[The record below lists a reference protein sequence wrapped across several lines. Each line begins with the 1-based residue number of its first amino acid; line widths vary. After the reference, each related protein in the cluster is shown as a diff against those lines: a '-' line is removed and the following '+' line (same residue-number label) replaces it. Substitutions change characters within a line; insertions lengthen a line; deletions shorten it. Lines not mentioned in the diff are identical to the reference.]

1 MKAMKPDEFGCGERA
16 IEKYEALQRSM
27 QSGCPGCILLHETWA
42 YCIPDELSRSKA
54 WLSFNVDTSK
64 MFFHLFD
71 DGVHGID
78 IFTLPDAVEITKAL
92 GIRYLWID
100 TFCIIQDDEKDWETQ
115 ASLMAATYEN
125 AYITLAAGAS
135 DDDDG
140 GFFAEAH
147 DKHAKPYKFHLN
159 VDGISHEI
167 YMRYAVSHSST
178 GWPGGDAFPLM
189 TRAWTLQERHLAR
202 RYLCFGPNEIFWECQ
217 EDVACSCTMAEGPF
231 NPRGPTEDLPKLP
244 ECEPFKYQ
252 CSRLNDLSSNEIA
265 TLWRRLATDYSTRNL
280 TKPTDKLPALA
291 GLANKFQ
298 RAIGSSYLAGLW
310 LKSLREDLAWHAYGD
325 QESLGRVR
333 KGPSWTWTAA
343 GDFRIEWSPLK
354 LHSTFQV
361 EATSF
366 HGDIQR
372 FNLDTD
378 VESRYLRISG
388 KLLPVSIRTY
398 TELGDFEQAYPL
410 ARNCQVVE
418 WGRRHSQHSQLL
430 LQRNGCLVG
439 PAERDPKDRS
449 KEVGDNRSCDIYGTF
464 FADYRFWETDTEL
477 REALQYTYFLLLGI
491 EPDIDPGDPFWI
503 AGMVLKPRP
512 GPWAEPEDWYE
523 RVGWLRYCSLKSTKE
538 TGLCFG
544 LEFAMRI
551 IKDSRPPSGQSGIY
565 PNSYFA
571 LNMHLDLFTR
581 ILPSSFIL
589 ILHLFDGNMTQTR
602 TYDKD
607 FISRPTQASK
617 PKRIIICCDG
627 TWQSSTTIDPKKGC
641 PSNVTRISRVLAKAG
656 LDREGNERQ
665 QLVYYDAGVGTG
677 DITKVE
683 ANRQGSQG
691 LGLLENVLEAYN
703 FIVSNYNPGD
713 ELYFFGFSRG
723 AFTVRSTAGLVQEVG
738 IVKSHLMAHFL
749 EHYGN
754 FIRGEDFSKPFS
766 QTEHWTKFLG
776 HSPAAVACPGKDTVI
791 QVIGVWDTVGALGI
805 PDMGHWVT
813 IDNSRFRKAYQFH
826 DTDLSANVK
835 HAYHALALDEQRG
848 PFSPCL
854 WCVKPDNKTTKL
866 VQCWFPG
873 AHINVGGG
881 SSDNALTDE
890 EKKEKKQPK
899 GDNERLSSVAYAW
912 MLDRVRPHLA
922 LDEEALQM
930 QLADIDGVIQS
941 PGDPNM
947 KAWEKQDWLIG
958 KIDDSYTAEYKAMGS
973 AVIRTPMDYYKRE
986 EGYTVERVHPSVFFR
1001 QQYHENLNKTLK
1013 KKVEVYEPLA
1023 MQGWKREYESDGLGK
1038 DMKPR
1043 KGWTWTKYKKGTVTP
1058 ENKKTMIEKRMWEFE
1073 IGNLPD
1079 ETSVERWLIK
1089 KSWNVESYFKAIE
1102 EGW

>member
-1 MKAMKPDEFGCGERA
+1 
-16 IEKYEALQRSM
+16 
-27 QSGCPGCILLHETWA
+27 
-42 YCIPDELSRSKA
+42 
-54 WLSFNVDTSK
+54 
-64 MFFHLFD
+64 
-71 DGVHGID
+71 
-78 IFTLPDAVEITKAL
+78 
-92 GIRYLWID
+92 
-100 TFCIIQDDEKDWETQ
+100 
-115 ASLMAATYEN
+115 MA
-125 AYITLAAGAS
+125 
-135 DDDDG
+135 
-140 GFFAEAH
+140 
-147 DKHAKPYKFHLN
+147 
-159 VDGISHEI
+159 
-167 YMRYAVSHSST
+167 
-178 GWPGGDAFPLM
+178 
-189 TRAWTLQERHLAR
+189 
-202 RYLCFGPNEIFWECQ
+202 
-217 EDVACSCTMAEGPF
+217 
-231 NPRGPTEDLPKLP
+231 
-244 ECEPFKYQ
+244 
-252 CSRLNDLSSNEIA
+252 
-265 TLWRRLATDYSTRNL
+265 
-280 TKPTDKLPALA
+280 
-291 GLANKFQ
+291 
-298 RAIGSSYLAGLW
+298 
-310 LKSLREDLAWHAYGD
+310 
-325 QESLGRVR
+325 
-333 KGPSWTWTAA
+333 
-343 GDFRIEWSPLK
+343 
-354 LHSTFQV
+354 
-361 EATSF
+361 
-366 HGDIQR
+366 
-372 FNLDTD
+372 
-378 VESRYLRISG
+378 
-388 KLLPVSIRTY
+388 
-398 TELGDFEQAYPL
+398 
-410 ARNCQVVE
+410 
-418 WGRRHSQHSQLL
+418 
-430 LQRNGCLVG
+430 
-439 PAERDPKDRS
+439 
-449 KEVGDNRSCDIYGTF
+449 
-464 FADYRFWETDTEL
+464 
-477 REALQYTYFLLLGI
+477 
-491 EPDIDPGDPFWI
+491 
-503 AGMVLKPRP
+503 
-512 GPWAEPEDWYE
+512 
-523 RVGWLRYCSLKSTKE
+523 
-538 TGLCFG
+538 
-544 LEFAMRI
+544 
-551 IKDSRPPSGQSGIY
+551 
-565 PNSYFA
+565 
-571 LNMHLDLFTR
+571 
-581 ILPSSFIL
+581 
-589 ILHLFDGNMTQTR
+589 QTR

-766 QTEHWTKFLG
+766 QTEHWTKFLA
-776 HSPAAVACPGKDTVI
+776 HSPSAVACPGKDTVI

-805 PDMGHWVT
+805 PDMGHWIT

-890 EKKEKKQPK
+890 EKKDKKQPK

-930 QLADIDGVIQS
+930 QLSDIDGVIQS

-958 KIDDSYTAEYKAMGS
+958 KIDDSYTTEYKAMGS

-1058 ENKKTMIEKRMWEFE
+1058 ENKKAMIEKRMWEFE

-1089 KSWNVESYFKAIE
+1089 KSWNVESYFKTIE